1 MIGYVHG
8 HHDSVLKSHRT
19 RTAENSAGHLLPH
32 LEAGMSL
39 LDIGSGPGTIT
50 VDLARRVGR
59 VTALE
64 TSEEILALTRAE
76 ADRSGVEIEGVVGD
90 VHALELPDDSFDVV
104 HAHQVLQHVHDPVT
118 ALREMKR
125 VCRPGGLVSVRE
137 GDYHGFVIAPRTASY
152 DTWLTL
158 YDLAARERGGEPD
171 AGRFLLGWA
180 HRAGFTQVTS
190 LSSTWCWSTPEA
202 RQWWGDMW
210 AERITDSALAQQLL
224 DGGHATR
231 ADLDEI
237 AAGWQSWAAD
247 PDGWMSVLHGVILAR
262 A

>member
-19 RTAENSAGHLLPH
+19 RTAENSAGHLLDL
-32 LEAGMSL
+32 LEPDMSL

-64 TSEEILALTRAE
+64 TSEDVMALTRAE
-76 ADRSGVEIEGVVGD
+76 AQEQGVELDYVVGD
-90 VHALELPDDSFDVV
+90 VHALDLPDDSFDVV

-125 VCRPGGLVSVRE
+125 VCRPGGIVSVRE
-137 GDYHGFVIAPRTASY
+137 SDYHGFVIAPRTPSY
-152 DTWLTL
+152 DRWLEL

-171 AGRFLLGWA
+171 AGRYLLGWA
-180 HRAGFTQVTS
+180 HAAGFTDVTS
-190 LSSTWCWSTPEA
+190 LASTWCWSTQEA
-202 RQWWGDMW
+202 RDWWGTLW
-210 AERITDSALAQQLL
+210 SERITRTALAEQLL
-224 DGGHATR
+224 DGGHATH
-231 ADLDEI
+231 AELEEI
-237 AAGWQSWAAD
+237 AEGWLAWAAD
-247 PDGWMSVLHGVILAR
+247 PDGWMSLLHGVIIAR
-262 A
+262 P